1 MRLPF
6 WSRSHEKDDFLA
18 DEVIPSGMIDKGA
31 NMDLALEY
39 QKLPITIDF
48 YLVLRMV
55 VQLDRKRFTTTDFQ
69 QMIDSGILQEGEPY
83 ELLNGEIIRKTDYPT
98 YPFSQTTIVGIGKR
112 HAASTK
118 RINAALT
125 QRLNGQAI
133 VGVQD
138 PVHLNDYSEPQ
149 PDISVL
155 KLNPD
160 FYSSGHP
167 QSHEIYLIIEVSDTP
182 LEVDRTIKLPLYA
195 QAGILE
201 LWIVNL
207 QEEQIE
213 VYRQSMGETY
223 TVKQVFTSGQM
234 LTIASLPDVAIAV
247 DDILS

>member
-1 MRLPF
+1 
-6 WSRSHEKDDFLA
+6 
-18 DEVIPSGMIDKGA
+18 
-31 NMDLALEY
+31 
-39 QKLPITIDF
+39 
-48 YLVLRMV
+48 MV
-55 VQLDRKRFTTTDFQ
+55 AQLDRKRFTTTDFQ

-112 HAASTK
+112 HAAATK
-118 RINAALT
+118 RINAVLT

-138 PVHLNDYSEPQ
+138 PVHLNEYSEPQ

-167 QSHEIYLIIEVSDTP
+167 QPHEIYLIIEVSDTT
-182 LEVDRTIKLPLYA
+182 LEIDRTIKLPLYA

-207 QEEQIE
+207 QDEQIE
-213 VYRQSMGETY
+213 VYRQPLGEIY
-223 TVKQVFTSGQM
+223 TVKQVFTAGQM
-234 LTIASLPDVAIAV
+234 LVIAGLPDVAIAV
-247 DDILS
+247 DDILNKK